1 MNTQESD
8 FVNRDGFEQPNKTT
22 HPPKMEVAEIHAM
35 MIWSEFSFAETAK
48 TGLELI
54 QKMLKF
60 LAVNPLG

>member
-35 MIWSEFSFAETAK
+35 MI
-48 TGLELI
+48 
-54 QKMLKF
+54 
-60 LAVNPLG
+60 